1 MDVVNAVM
9 MSAMGQKQTLT
20 TARAMSALPPKAD
33 INGCI
38 FDVCFVPKADSCT
51 AAIVTTVIAGNW
63 EFSPV
68 VGVGYGSFSLHL
80 SLNDRPTLPSVR
92 IGVLRY

>member
-1 MDVVNAVM
+1 
-9 MSAMGQKQTLT
+9 
-20 TARAMSALPPKAD
+20 
-33 INGCI
+33 
-38 FDVCFVPKADSCT
+38 VPKADSWT

-80 SLNDRPTLPSVR
+80 SLNDRPTHKSKCGALAKAATRTKRKETRWAGDCNDPQKFE
-92 IGVLRY
+92 